1 MSARSLSRIIASAGI
16 VAVVATL
23 AACAPADSTPSASES
38 AAPATP
44 TYVTDGKLTIAT
56 GDQAFFP
63 YVLDNKPESGEGF
76 ESAVAYA
83 VADQLGFAK
92 EDVVWVSTGFEEAI
106 QPGPKNFDFNIQQ
119 YSITPE
125 REATVDFSPPYYS
138 TPQAVVTIEGTPADG
153 VTTIAGLK
161 DVVVGA
167 QTGTTSFTT
176 AESVIQPS
184 GGVQAFNSND
194 DAKLALQNGTID
206 ALVVDLPTAFYLTGV
221 DLKGGVLVGQLP
233 ASDGISDDWGL
244 LLDKDSSLTAT
255 VSNAVNALRE
265 DGTLDE
271 LAEQWLGSDAG
282 ATVLG

>member
-1 MSARSLSRIIASAGI
+1 MSARTLSRILASAGI
-16 VAVVATL
+16 VALAAGL
-23 AACAPADSTPSASES
+23 AACAPADSTPEATSG
-38 AAPATP
+38 AAPTA
-44 TYVTDGKLTIAT
+44 TYVTEGKLTIAT
-56 GDQAFFP
+56 GDPAFFP

>member
-1 MSARSLSRIIASAGI
+1 MPTRRPARLFAAAGI
-16 VAVVATL
+16 VAVVAGL
-23 AACAPADSTPSASES
+23 AACAPAGNTPTSSES

-44 TYVTDGKLTIAT
+44 TYVTEGKLTIAT
-56 GDQAFFP
+56 GDPAFYP
-63 YVLDNKPESGEGF
+63 YVLDDKPESGEGF

-83 VADQLGFAK
+83 VADELGFAK
-92 EDVVWVSTGFEEAI
+92 EDVVWVRTGFEEAI
-106 QPGPKNFDFNIQQ
+106 QPGPKTFDFNIQQ

-138 TPQAVVTIEGTPADG
+138 TPQAVVTLEGTPADG

-161 DVVVGA
+161 DVVIGA

-176 AESVIQPS
+176 AESVIQPA
-184 GGVQAFNSND
+184 GGVQAFNTND

-244 LLDKDSSLTAT
+244 LLDKDSSLTAD

-271 LAEQWLGSDAG
+271 LASQWLGSDAG
-282 ATVLG
+282 AAVLG